1 MSGLNKAMIIGNLG
15 QDPELRYTPSGV
27 AVANFSVATSEKWK
41 DKDGNDQEKTEWHR
55 VVIWRKL
62 AEICGEYLKKGSKVY
77 LEGKLQTRSW
87 EDDNGVKRY
96 ATEIVVN
103 QMQMLD
109 RKASGATPPAPDDSQ
124 APPSTTTG
132 QSSSPE
138 QEQPKDA
145 AQTPVKEEE
154 ENDLPF

>member
-124 APPSTTTG
+124 APPASTG
-132 QSSSPE
+132 QNTSPE
-138 QEQPKDA
+138 QEQPKEA
-145 AQTPVKEEE
+145 ASPVVDKEE